1 MRPMGLKKQSFIRG
15 TFVLTVSS
23 FFTKGLGF
31 VNGILLARF
40 LGAEG
45 VGLLMIAH
53 PLLPLFITMT
63 ELGLPVAISKL
74 VSEAEAKGDEA
85 RIKRILAVSLSVTGT
100 LSVVLTLAALFGSKW
115 IASIVLA
122 DQRAY
127 YAMVAITP
135 IIPIIA
141 MSAVLKGY
149 FRGRQNM
156 NPLALSDIIENLA
169 QIVVIIGVV
178 NILIPYGIAYAAA
191 GAMAAS
197 VVGEGVGLLYL
208 FSVFKWAHRGKG
220 KEKAALVPRRSPKG
234 DRTLRDLLR
243 IGLPMTGSGFIH
255 SLYHA
260 FLPLVITKS
269 LVLFGVGVEMATKQ
283 FGLLAGYAIPL
294 LFLPGFFTQSL
305 STALIPAISEASV
318 DNNSQLVHSRMD
330 MAMRTALL
338 VGVPC
343 TLILYLW
350 AEPLTTVIYHAPEAG
365 VLLQLL
371 APLFFLHYFEKPLQA
386 ILLGLGKAST
396 VMWNHVMTNIFEMS
410 LIFVLGSNI
419 GIKGVAVAFGL
430 GTLLLTVLN
439 FFAVAQTIGF
449 YFDFR
454 VLLKAGAGG
463 IVMTVTSL
471 AAHRFLERM
480 ELGQTIALIGALL
493 VSILAYLG
501 TLQLTRALRSGPKTP
516 TMTPVS

>member
-1 MRPMGLKKQSFIRG
+1 M
-15 TFVLTVSS
+15 
-23 FFTKGLGF
+23 
-31 VNGILLARF
+31 
-40 LGAEG
+40 GAEG

-220 KEKAALVPRRSPKG
+220 KEKLRLSPEDRPKG
-234 DRTLRDLLR
+234 
-243 IGLPMTGSGFIH
+243 
-255 SLYHA
+255 
-260 FLPLVITKS
+260 
-269 LVLFGVGVEMATKQ
+269 
-283 FGLLAGYAIPL
+283 
-294 LFLPGFFTQSL
+294 
-305 STALIPAISEASV
+305 TA
-318 DNNSQLVHSRMD
+318 R
-330 MAMRTALL
+330 
-338 VGVPC
+338 
-343 TLILYLW
+343 
-350 AEPLTTVIYHAPEAG
+350 
-365 VLLQLL
+365 
-371 APLFFLHYFEKPLQA
+371 
-386 ILLGLGKAST
+386 
-396 VMWNHVMTNIFEMS
+396 
-410 LIFVLGSNI
+410 
-419 GIKGVAVAFGL
+419 
-430 GTLLLTVLN
+430 
-439 FFAVAQTIGF
+439 
-449 YFDFR
+449 
-454 VLLKAGAGG
+454 
-463 IVMTVTSL
+463 
-471 AAHRFLERM
+471 
-480 ELGQTIALIGALL
+480 
-493 VSILAYLG
+493 
-501 TLQLTRALRSGPKTP
+501 
-516 TMTPVS
+516 

>member
-1 MRPMGLKKQSFIRG
+1 MEMKKQSFIRG
-15 TFVLTVSS
+15 TFILTVSS

-53 PLLPLFITMT
+53 PLLPLFITLT

-74 VSEAEAKGDEA
+74 VSEAEVKGDEA
-85 RIKRILAVSLSVTGT
+85 RIKRILTVSLSVTGS

-115 IASIVLA
+115 IASMVLA

-156 NPLALSDIIENLA
+156 SPLALSDIIENLA
-169 QIVVIIGVV
+169 QIIVIIGVV
-178 NILIPYGIAYAAA
+178 NILLPYGIAYAAA

-197 VVGEGVGLLYL
+197 VIGEGVGLMYL
-208 FSVFKWAHRGKG
+208 FAMFKWVHRGKTR
-220 KEKAALVPRRSPKG
+220 EKPAIAPSASPTK

-255 SLYHA
+255 SIYHA
-260 FLPLVITKS
+260 FLPLLITKS

-294 LFLPGFFTQSL
+294 LFLPSFFTQSL

-318 DNNSQLVHSRMD
+318 DNNSQLMHSRMD
-330 MAMRTALL
+330 MAMRTGLIAGL
-338 VGVPC
+338 PC
-343 TLILYLW
+343 TIILYLW

-371 APLFFLHYFEKPLQA
+371 APLFFLHYFEAPLRA
-386 ILLGLGKAST
+386 ILLGLGRAST
-396 VMWNHVMTNIFEMS
+396 VMWNHVMTNIFEVSM
-410 LIFVLGSNI
+410 IFVLGSNL
-419 GIKGVAVAFGL
+419 GIKGVAMGFGL
-430 GTLLLTVLN
+430 GILMLAMLN
-439 FFAVAQTIGF
+439 FWAVAGTIGF
-449 YFDFR
+449 YLDIR
-454 VLLKAGAGG
+454 VVLKAGAGA
-463 IVMTVTSL
+463 IVMTITSL
-471 AAHRFLERM
+471 AAHRFLLQM
-480 ELGQTIALIGALL
+480 DLGQTIALFGALL
-493 VSILAYLG
+493 ISLIAYG
-501 TLQLTRALRSGPKTP
+501 ATLQLTRALRSGPKTP
-516 TMTPVS
+516 TITPIS

>member
-15 TFVLTVSS
+15 TFILTVSS

-85 RIKRILAVSLSVTGT
+85 RIKRILAVSLSITGT
-100 LSVVLTLAALFGSKW
+100 LSVVLTAFALFGSKW

-169 QIVVIIGVV
+169 QIIVIIGVV
-178 NILIPYGIAYAAA
+178 KLLLPYGIAYAAA

-197 VVGEGVGLLYL
+197 VIGEGAGLLYL
-208 FSVFKWAHRGKG
+208 FSVFKWANRGKP
-220 KEKAALVPRRSPKG
+220 KETQALLPKTSHKG

-283 FGLLAGYAIPL
+283 FGMLAGYAIPL

-318 DNNSQLVHSRMD
+318 DNNSRLVHSRMD
-330 MAMRTALL
+330 MAMRTGLL

-343 TLILYLW
+343 TVILYLW
-350 AEPLTTVIYHAPEAG
+350 AVPLTTIVYHSPEAG
-365 VLLQLL
+365 VLLKLL
-371 APLFFLHYFEKPLQA
+371 APLFFLHYFEAPLKA

-396 VMWNHVMTNIFEMS
+396 VMWNHIMTNIFEIS
-410 LIFVLGSNI
+410 LIFVLGSNV
-419 GIKGVAVAFGL
+419 GINGVAIAFGL
-430 GTLLLTVLN
+430 GILLQTVLN

-454 VLLKAGAGG
+454 ILLKAGAGG
-463 IVMTVTSL
+463 IVLTFTGL
-471 AAHRFLERM
+471 ASHRFLERM
-480 ELGQTIALIGALL
+480 EWGQTAALFGSLL
-493 VSILAYLG
+493 ISLIAYLA
-501 TLQLTRALRSGPKTP
+501 TLQLTRALRSGPRTP
-516 TMTPVS
+516 TITPVS

>member
-1 MRPMGLKKQSFIRG
+1 MQQMGMNKQSFIRG
-15 TFVLTVSS
+15 TFILTVSS

-74 VSEAEAKGDEA
+74 VSEAEVKRDEA
-85 RIKRILAVSLSVTGT
+85 RVKRILAVSLTVTGS

-169 QIVVIIGVV
+169 QILVIIGVV
-178 NILIPYGIAYAAA
+178 KVLLPYGIAYAAA
-191 GAMAAS
+191 GAMGAA
-197 VVGEGVGLLYL
+197 VIGEGVGLIYL
-208 FSVFKWAHRGKG
+208 FAVFKWDNRGKV
-220 KEKAALVPRRSPKG
+220 KETPPIAPSASLKG

-255 SLYHA
+255 SIYHA
-260 FLPLVITKS
+260 FLPLLITKS
-269 LVLFGVGVEMATKQ
+269 LVLFGVGVEVATKQ

-294 LFLPGFFTQSL
+294 LFLPSFFTQSL

-318 DNNSQLVHSRMD
+318 DNNTKLMHSRMD
-330 MAMRTALL
+330 MAMRTALI

-343 TLILYLW
+343 TIILYLW
-350 AEPLTTVIYHAPEAG
+350 AVPLATLIYHAPEAG
-365 VLLQLL
+365 VLLKLL
-371 APLFFLHYFEKPLQA
+371 APLFFLHYFEAPLQA

-396 VMWNHVMTNIFEMS
+396 VMWNHVMTNIFEVS
-410 LIFVLGSNI
+410 LIYVLGSNL
-419 GIKGVAVAFGL
+419 GIEGVAMGFGL
-430 GTLLLTVLN
+430 GILLLTLLN
-439 FFAVAQTIGF
+439 FYSVATTIGF
-449 YFDFR
+449 YFDLR
-454 VLLKAGAGG
+454 IIVKAGAGG

-480 ELGQTIALIGALL
+480 ELGQTIALFGALFISL
-493 VSILAYLG
+493 VVYAA

-516 TMTPVS
+516 TITPVS

>member
-1 MRPMGLKKQSFIRG
+1 MELKKQSFMRG
-15 TFVLTVSS
+15 TFILTVSS

-74 VSEAEAKGDEA
+74 VSEAEARQDEA
-85 RIKRILAVSLSVTGT
+85 RIKRILAVSLTVTGS
-100 LSVVLTLAALFGSKW
+100 LSIVLTTVALLGSKW

-127 YAMVAITP
+127 LAMVAITP

-141 MSAVLKGY
+141 ISAVLKGY

-156 NPLALSDIIENLA
+156 NPLALSDILENLA
-169 QIVVIIGVV
+169 QIVVIFGVV
-178 NILIPYGIAYAAA
+178 KLLLPYGIAYAAA
-191 GAMAAS
+191 GAMGAS
-197 VVGEGVGLLYL
+197 VIGEGVGLIYL
-208 FSVFKWAHRGKG
+208 FSVFKWANREKV
-220 KEKAALVPRRSPKG
+220 KEKPQLTPKTLLKG
-234 DRTLRDLLR
+234 DSTLRDLLR

-255 SLYHA
+255 SIYHA

-294 LFLPGFFTQSL
+294 LFLPSFFTQSL
-305 STALIPAISEASV
+305 STALIPAISEASAN
-318 DNNSQLVHSRMD
+318 NNSQLVHSRMD
-330 MAMRTALL
+330 MAMRTGLL

-343 TLILYLW
+343 TIILYLW
-350 AEPLTTVIYHAPEAG
+350 AVPLTTVIYHAPEAG
-365 VLLQLL
+365 VLLKLL
-371 APLFFLHYFEKPLQA
+371 APLFFLYYFEAPLKA

-396 VMWNHVMTNIFEMS
+396 VMWNHIMTNIFEVS

-419 GIKGVAVAFGL
+419 GIQGVAMAFGL
-430 GTLLLTVLN
+430 GILLLTVLN
-439 FFAVAQTIGF
+439 FFAVAGTIGF
-449 YFDFR
+449 YLDFR
-454 VLLKAGAGG
+454 ILLKAGTGG

-471 AAHRFLERM
+471 AAHRFLIRM
-480 ELGQTIALIGALL
+480 DLGQTVALFGALL
-493 VSILAYLG
+493 VSLLAYFAV
-501 TLQLTRALRSGPKTP
+501 LQLTRALRSGPITP
-516 TMTPVS
+516 TITPVS

>member
-1 MRPMGLKKQSFIRG
+1 MGLNKQSFIRG
-15 TFVLTVSS
+15 TFVLTLSS

-31 VNGILLARF
+31 VNGIVLARF

-74 VSEAEAKGDEA
+74 VSEAEVKGDEA

-156 NPLALSDIIENLA
+156 NPLALSDILENVA
-169 QIVVIIGVV
+169 QIIVIIGVV
-178 NILIPYGIAYAAA
+178 NMLLPYGIAYAAA
-191 GAMAAS
+191 GAMGAS
-197 VVGEGVGLLYL
+197 VIGEGVGLLYL
-208 FSVFKWAHRGKG
+208 FSVFKWANRGKS
-220 KEKAALVPRRSPKG
+220 KEQRRFVPSVRLKG

-255 SLYHA
+255 SIYHA

-269 LVLFGVGVEMATKQ
+269 LVLAGVGVEMATKQ
-283 FGLLAGYAIPL
+283 FGMLAGYAIPL

-305 STALIPAISEASV
+305 STALIPAISEASAEG
-318 DNNSQLVHSRMD
+318 DTRLMHSRMD
-330 MAMRTALL
+330 MAMRTGLL

-343 TLILYLW
+343 TVILYMW
-350 AEPLTTVIYHAPEAG
+350 AVPLTTVVYHSPDAG

-371 APLFFLHYFEKPLQA
+371 APLFFLHYFEAPLKA

-396 VMWNHVMTNIFEMS
+396 VMWNHIMTNIFEIS
-410 LIFVLGSNI
+410 LIFVLGSNL
-419 GIKGVAVAFGL
+419 GIRGVALGFGL
-430 GTLLLTVLN
+430 GILMLTVLN
-439 FFAVAQTIGF
+439 FYAVAGSIGF

-454 VLLKAGAGG
+454 MVIKAGIGG
-463 IVMTVTSL
+463 IVMTVTGL
-471 AAHRFLERM
+471 AAHRFLEQHVQ
-480 ELGQTIALIGALL
+480 LGATAALL
-493 VSILAYLG
+493 GAILVSLLVYAI
-501 TLQLTRALRSGPKTP
+501 TLQATRALRSRPKAP
-516 TMTPVS
+516 TIPVS